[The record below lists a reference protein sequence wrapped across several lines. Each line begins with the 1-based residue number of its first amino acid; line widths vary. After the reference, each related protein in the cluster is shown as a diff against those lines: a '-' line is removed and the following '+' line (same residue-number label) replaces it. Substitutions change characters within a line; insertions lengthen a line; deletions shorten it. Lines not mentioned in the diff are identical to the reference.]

1 METPSATWSNM
12 NRLYYNPGSS
22 SLAPHIVLE
31 EVGEPYEQTW
41 VELGKRA
48 NYEVAFTSINPHA
61 RVPTLDADGTIIT
74 EVVAIQAYLGRRY
87 PQLRMFPQGDLL
99 EETRC
104 MEWLAWLTTTVHIG
118 FTQIFRPER
127 YVASADDYPV
137 VKKRGQELLLKHFK
151 EIDERL
157 ASSHYAMASGYS
169 VVDPILLVMF
179 RWGNRLKLAMADDYP
194 AWSRLI
200 TELLSRPA
208 VQTALKQEGITITE

>member
-1 METPSATWSNM
+1 M

-31 EVGEPYEQTW
+31 ETGEPYELTW

-48 NYEVAFTSINPHA
+48 NYEADFTSINPHA
-61 RVPTLDADGTIIT
+61 RVPTLDANGAIIT
-74 EVVAIQAYLGRRY
+74 EVVAVQAYLGRRY
-87 PQLRMFPQGDLL
+87 PLLRMFPQDDLL
-99 EETRC
+99 QETRC
-104 MEWLAWLTTTVHIG
+104 MEWLAWLSTTVHIG

-127 YVASADDYPV
+127 YVASADDYPP
-137 VKKRGQELLLKHFK
+137 VKARGQEHLLKYFK

-169 VVDPILLVMF
+169 VVDPFLLVMF
-179 RWGNRLKLAMADDYP
+179 RWGNKLKFAMANDYP
-194 AWSRLI
+194 AWGKLI

-208 VQTALKQEGITITE
+208 VQKSLKQEGITMTE